1 MAAYEFVSRKKRSQ
15 QQKRVA
21 SSLSLINRTLFFINS
36 KNQTDTSD
44 NRLNLAH
51 SLFFLKLF
59 R

>member
-1 MAAYEFVSRKKRSQ
+1 MAAYEFVSGKKRSR

-36 KNQTDTSD
+36 QNPTDTSF

-51 SLFFLKLF
+51 SLFFLKLL